1 MSERR
6 VVDNPAAG
14 RFEVYVGDDLAG
26 FAEYQPAQGSLAFT
40 HTVIQPA
47 FEGQGIGSALAR
59 GALDGARERGLSV
72 LPVCPFVRGWIAKH
86 PDYVDLVPAARR
98 EEFGLPPGDRA

>member
-6 VVDNPAAG
+6 VVDNPGAG
-14 RFEVYVGDDLAG
+14 RFEVHVGDDLAG
-26 FAEYQPAQGSLAFT
+26 FAEYQPTQGALAFT

-47 FEGQGIGSALAR
+47 FEGRGIGSALAR
-59 GALDGARERGLSV
+59 GALDAARERGLSV

-86 PDYVDLVPAARR
+86 LDYVDLVPAARR
-98 EEFGLPPGDRA
+98 EEFGLPAGDRA